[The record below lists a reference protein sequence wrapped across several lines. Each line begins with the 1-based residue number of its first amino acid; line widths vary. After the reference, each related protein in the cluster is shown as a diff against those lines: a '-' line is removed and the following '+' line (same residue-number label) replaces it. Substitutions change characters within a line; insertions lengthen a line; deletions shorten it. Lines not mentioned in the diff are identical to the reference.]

1 MLPSNRR
8 SPQDSQPAFPLRGE
22 SNMSRLTKTLL
33 LVAVVAGAAFASAA
47 LADNPQFNKGPDYV
61 ATTTALTAS
70 GKATGMGN
78 SPTQA
83 FLTADEI
90 SVTFQCR
97 NHGQNFAPGHPATSN
112 NVIGPT
118 EDIAPHN
125 GQITFS
131 VSLPST
137 TPNAADVCP
146 SKKWT
151 VVVSPV
157 DYLGV
162 VLHIQQNGT
171 DLLTD
176 GPNDF
181 HTTP

>member
-1 MLPSNRR
+1 V
-8 SPQDSQPAFPLRGE
+8 
-22 SNMSRLTKTLL
+22 SRLTKTLL
-33 LVAVVAGAAFASAA
+33 VAAATACVAFVSAASA
-47 LADNPQFNKGPDYV
+47 DNAQFNKGPFYS

-83 FLTADEI
+83 FLTAD
-90 SVTFQCR
+90 SVSVSFQCQ

-112 NVIGPT
+112 SVTGPV

-125 GQITFS
+125 GQITFN
-131 VSLPST
+131 VSLPAPVPS
-137 TPNAADVCP
+137 AADVCP

-151 VVVSPV
+151 VVVSHV

-162 VLHIQQNGT
+162 VLHIQQNGV

-176 GPNDF
+176 GPKNF
-181 HTTP
+181 STTP